1 MPTVLPFYHGDSE
14 AEWGVGRMKNIF
26 SNLVPENSDVG
37 HSPIRVSKQNVDEG
51 SGGNFQV
58 KFQIKW
64 NSVKMFPKVL
74 GDYDPSHI
82 S

>member
-1 MPTVLPFYHGDSE
+1 MPTVLRFYHGDRE
-14 AEWGVGRMKNIF
+14 AVWGVGRMKNIF
-26 SNLVPENSDVG
+26 SNLQNSDVG

-58 KFQIKW
+58 KVQIKW

-74 GDYDPSHI
+74 GDYDPPHCY
-82 S
+82 

>member
-1 MPTVLPFYHGDSE
+1 MPTVLPFYHGDRE
-14 AEWGVGRMKNIF
+14 AVWGVGRMKNIF
-26 SNLVPENSDVG
+26 SNLQNSDVE

-74 GDYDPSHI
+74 GDYDPSHCY
-82 S
+82 